1 MKIVILLYE
10 GFTAL
15 DAIGPYEV
23 LARLPG
29 ADLTFAAA
37 RAGVVTSDTGFLQV
51 TATRGIAEITHAD
64 LVLVPGGPGDAAVK
78 QHAPTLE
85 WLRRLHEQTTWTT
98 SVCTGSLI
106 LGAAGLL
113 RGARATT
120 HWASLEELRTY
131 GAEPVKA
138 RAVESGKIVTAAGVS
153 AGIDMALRL
162 VQRIAGDDLARGIQL
177 GIEYDP
183 DPPFDAGSPEKLP
196 PEFVE
201 LVRGALAAAGAD
213 RAKGAIA

>member
-23 LARLPG
+23 LSRLPG
-29 ADLTFAAA
+29 ADLVFVAA
-37 RAGVVTSDTGFLQV
+37 RAGVITSDTGFLQV
-51 TATRGIAEITHAD
+51 AATQGIADITAAD
-64 LVLVPGGPGDAAVK
+64 LVLVPGGPGDVVVR
-78 QHAPTLE
+78 QHAPTLD
-85 WLRRLHEQTTWTT
+85 WLRHLHARTTWTT
-98 SVCTGSLI
+98 SVCTGALI

-113 RGARATT
+113 RGLRATT
-120 HWASLEELRTY
+120 HWASLDALREY

-162 VQRIAGDDLARGIQL
+162 VQRIAGDDYARGIQL

-196 PEFVE
+196 PEMVE
-201 LVRGALAAAGAD
+201 MVRAIGAANRAARADAAAV
-213 RAKGAIA
+213 

>member
-15 DAIGPYEV
+15 DAIGPYEI
-23 LARLPG
+23 LSRLPG
-29 ADLTFAAA
+29 AELTFLAAH
-37 RAGVVTSDTGFLQV
+37 AGIVTSDTGFLKI
-51 TATRGIAEITHAD
+51 TATRGIDEITQAD
-64 LVLVPGGPGDAAVK
+64 IVLVPGGPGDAVVM

-85 WLRRLHEQTTWTT
+85 WLRRMHTQTTWTT

-113 RGARATT
+113 RGVRATT
-120 HWASLEELRTY
+120 HWASFEELRAQ

-162 VQRIAGDDLARGIQL
+162 VQRIAGDDLARAIQL

-196 PEFVE
+196 PEIVAM
-201 LVRGALAAAGAD
+201 LRGVLAGA
-213 RAKGAIA
+213 RAERANKTAA

>member
-10 GFTAL
+10 GVTAL
-15 DAIGPYEV
+15 DAVGPYEV
-23 LARLPG
+23 LSRLPG
-29 ADLTFAAA
+29 ADLIFAAA
-37 RAGVVTSDTGFLQV
+37 RAGVVTTDTGFLRL
-51 TATRGIAEITHAD
+51 TATAGLDDVAHAD
-64 LVLVPGGPGDAAVK
+64 LVLVPGGPGDDAVRT
-78 QHAPTLE
+78 HAPTLD
-85 WLRRLHEQTTWTT
+85 WLRRMHEQTTWTT
-98 SVCTGSLI
+98 SVCTGALI

-113 RGARATT
+113 RGMRATT
-120 HWASLEELRTY
+120 HWAYLDALRAY

-183 DPPFDAGSPEKLP
+183 DPPFDAGAPEKLP
-196 PEFVE
+196 SEVVE
-201 LVRGALAAAGAD
+201 LVRAFGLAA
-213 RAKGAIA
+213 RAKRAGRTAA

>member
-23 LARLPG
+23 LSRLPG
-29 ADLTFAAA
+29 VDLTFVAA
-37 RAGVVTSDTGFLQV
+37 RAGVVTSDTGFLKV
-51 TATRGIAEITHAD
+51 TATQGIADVATAD
-64 LVLVPGGPGDAAVK
+64 LLLVPGGPGDEGVRR
-78 QHAPTLE
+78 HAPTLE
-85 WLRRLHEQTTWTT
+85 WIRQIHAQTTWTT

-106 LGAAGLL
+106 LGGAGLL
-113 RGARATT
+113 RGLRATT
-120 HWASLEELRTY
+120 HWASLDELRTY

-162 VQRIAGDDLARGIQL
+162 VQRIVGDDYARGIQL

-196 PEFVE
+196 PEMVAM
-201 LVRGALAAAGAD
+201 VRAVGVANRAARADAAAV
-213 RAKGAIA
+213 

>member
-1 MKIVILLYE
+1 MKIAILLYE

-23 LARLPG
+23 LSRLPG
-29 ADLTFAAA
+29 AEVTFAA
-37 RAGVVTSDTGFLQV
+37 RTAGVVTSDTGFLRI
-51 TATRGIAEITHAD
+51 TATRGIDDITEAD
-64 LVLVPGGPGDAAVK
+64 ILLVPGGPGDHAVM
-78 QHAPTLE
+78 QHAPTLA
-85 WLRRLHEQTTWTT
+85 WIRRLHERTTWTT
-98 SVCTGSLI
+98 SVCTGALI

-113 RGARATT
+113 RGLRATT
-120 HWASLEELRTY
+120 HWASLEELRAL

-162 VQRIAGDDLARGIQL
+162 TQRIAGDDAARAVQL

-183 DPPFDAGSPEKLP
+183 DPPFDAGSPEKVP
-196 PEFVE
+196 VE
-201 LVRGALAAAGAD
+201 VVEMLRAMLAGSRAERGEKVA
-213 RAKGAIA
+213 

>member
-29 ADLTFAAA
+29 AELTFAAA
-37 RAGVVTSDTGFLQV
+37 RAGVVTSDTGFLNA
-51 TATRGIAEITHAD
+51 TATAGIDEVREAD
-64 LVLVPGGPGDAAVK
+64 ILLVPGGPGDEGVRA
-78 QHAPTLE
+78 HAPTLD
-85 WLRRLHEQTTWTT
+85 WLRRMHERTTWTT

-106 LGAAGLL
+106 LGATGLL
-113 RGARATT
+113 TGLRATT
-120 HWASLEELRTY
+120 HWAFFDELRSF

-162 VQRIAGDDLARGIQL
+162 VQRIAGDDFARGIQL

-196 PEFVE
+196 PEMVE
-201 LVRGALAAAGAD
+201 LVRTFGRTARARRAAGA
-213 RAKGAIA
+213 